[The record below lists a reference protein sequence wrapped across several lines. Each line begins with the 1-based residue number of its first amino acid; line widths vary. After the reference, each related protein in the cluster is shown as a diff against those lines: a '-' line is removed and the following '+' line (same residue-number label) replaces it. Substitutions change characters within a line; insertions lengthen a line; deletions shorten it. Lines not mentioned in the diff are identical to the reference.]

1 MNNRSIY
8 TNYSKPQHNPV
19 HGTFHKC
26 LTRLL
31 ASCFFTLVSLSVHSA
46 STPIDNVIAIV
57 DEDVIL
63 LSELQQR
70 TQMVLRNLRD
80 EAQKPSDEQIQQEI
94 FNQLVLESI
103 QLQMAYRAGA
113 RITDAELNS
122 AIAEIARSNG
132 LSLNQFQQAL
142 QQDGMS
148 YTGLREQVR
157 NDMLIKRVQQG
168 MVNRRIQISDEE
180 IQSFLISEA
189 GKKLIQPEY
198 RLAHALFAVE
208 DIESSTQMNRA
219 EQLVNTLYQRIQ
231 AGESFEQ
238 VIQSADRQQVKLNDL
253 GWRKGSD
260 LPSIFTD
267 VAPTLEKRETA
278 KPIQSASGYHL
289 IMMIDKRGDNETIA
303 QTKARHILLKSSAIR
318 DETATMDEIN
328 AIRDRILAGEDF
340 TTLAREFSED
350 IGSAVE
356 GGDLGWTTPGQ
367 LVEAFQNIMDNT
379 DINEVSPAFR
389 SQFGWHILQ
398 VLDRREKDVTEDL
411 QKNIAKNYLFQR
423 KYDDELD
430 AWLQKIRDEAYVDI
444 K

>member
-1 MNNRSIY
+1 
-8 TNYSKPQHNPV
+8 
-19 HGTFHKC
+19 
-26 LTRLL
+26 
-31 ASCFFTLVSLSVHSA
+31 
-46 STPIDNVIAIV
+46 
-57 DEDVIL
+57 
-63 LSELQQR
+63 
-70 TQMVLRNLRD
+70 MVLRNLRD